1 MIPLDGLKVKD
12 LESGLFTKHC
22 FALFNPDSGRYV
34 MEPETAFLCFHPH
47 FNLVITRTYFLHIAN
62 GTFLRYAVYSS
73 NSCMSMAWGVAIIA

>member
-47 FNLVITRTYFLHIAN
+47 FNLVITRTYFLYVAN
-62 GTFLRYAVYSS
+62 GTCLRYAVYSS
-73 NSCMSMAWGVAIIA
+73 

>member
-34 MEPETAFLCFHPH
+34 MEPETAFLCFHPLQPCH
-47 FNLVITRTYFLHIAN
+47 
-62 GTFLRYAVYSS
+62 YSDLLS
-73 NSCMSMAWGVAIIA
+73 SCC